1 MAEQYWHIVVPYD
14 NNMLVLSYKYGVQ
27 MKVREDE
34 DIKKNYKLLV
44 LRQKAKLKKVQVS
57 RCLRKKFFVMIWQ
70 KFSTGV
76 RWYKSS
82 T

>member
-34 DIKKNYKLLV
+34 DIKKKNYKLLV
-44 LRQKAKLKKVQVS
+44 LRQKAKLKRSTSVQV
-57 RCLRKKFFVMIWQ
+57 LTQ
-70 KFSTGV
+70 
-76 RWYKSS
+76 
-82 T
+82 

>member
-34 DIKKNYKLLV
+34 DIKKKTTNFWCSD
-44 LRQKAKLKKVQVS
+44 KKPS
-57 RCLRKKFFVMIWQ
+57 
-70 KFSTGV
+70 
-76 RWYKSS
+76 
-82 T
+82 